1 MASSER
7 EWRISER
14 EYDSLTDEQIDDILD
29 DTGRDD
35 PHGKYT
41 AAEVY
46 AIARDLKEARRLFRD
61 LLKAKM
67 IHNAGKLLVQE
78 FLAGSQPMEDME

>member
-1 MASSER
+1 MASNER

-14 EYDSLTDEQIDDILD
+14 EYDSLSDEQIDDILD

-35 PHGKYT
+35 PYGDYT

-61 LLKAKM
+61 LLRAKM
-67 IHNAGKLLVQE
+67 IHNAGKLIVQE
-78 FLAGSQPMEDME
+78 FLAGIQPMEDME

>member
-14 EYDSLTDEQIDDILD
+14 DYVTLTDEQIDEILD
-29 DTGRDD
+29 ETGRDVPYGD
-35 PHGKYT
+35 YT